1 MSIGIITDSTCDLN
15 QKLIEKY
22 NIEVIPLSVHFG
34 EKEFKDGVDINPKS
48 FFKKLNK
55 NKELPHTSR
64 PAPALFMKKYKKMLE
79 KYDHLLSIHISAAL
93 SGTFESAKLAAREIE
108 DQKITVIDSASISL
122 GLGMLVIL
130 AAKLIEKDKDLND
143 IIKTIKSAKR
153 NLYLYF
159 TVKDLTYMEK
169 GGRIGKASSFLGSI
183 FSINPVIS
191 ISTETGKVK
200 PITKVRGPHRAQD
213 KIIKIIKEKIDNEKN
228 NWLGFAHGDR
238 KADLTETKNKLIKE
252 VKKDKNLNLKIFNS
266 RISATLGCHVGPTVY
281 AVIVL
286 SGDFLV

>member
-64 PAPALFMKKYKKMLE
+64 PAPAVFMKKYKKMLE

-200 PITKVRGPHRAQD
+200 PIAKVRGPHRAQD

-238 KADLTETKNKLIKE
+238 KADLTETKNKLIEE

>member
-200 PITKVRGPHRAQD
+200 PIAKVRGPHRAQD

-238 KADLTETKNKLIKE
+238 KADLTETKNKLIEE

>member
-1 MSIGIITDSTCDLN
+1 
-15 QKLIEKY
+15 
-22 NIEVIPLSVHFG
+22 
-34 EKEFKDGVDINPKS
+34 
-48 FFKKLNK
+48 
-55 NKELPHTSR
+55 
-64 PAPALFMKKYKKMLE
+64 MKKYKKMLE

-130 AAKLIEKDKDLND
+130 AAKLIGKDKDLND

-200 PITKVRGPHRAQD
+200 PIAKVRGPHRAQD

-238 KADLTETKNKLIKE
+238 KADLTETKNKLIEE

>member
-64 PAPALFMKKYKKMLE
+64 PAPAVFMKKYKKMLE
-79 KYDHLLSIHISAAL
+79 KYDHLLSIHISTAL

-200 PITKVRGPHRAQD
+200 PIAKVRGPHRAQD

-238 KADLTETKNKLIKE
+238 KADLTETKNKLIEE

>member
-64 PAPALFMKKYKKMLE
+64 PAPAVFMKKYKKMLE
-79 KYDHLLSIHISAAL
+79 KYDHLLSIHISTAL

-200 PITKVRGPHRAQD
+200 PIAKVRGPHRAQD

>member
-200 PITKVRGPHRAQD
+200 PIAKVRGPHRAQD

>member
-15 QKLIEKY
+15 QEVLEKY
-22 NIEVIPLSVHFG
+22 EVEVIPLSVHFG
-34 EKEFKDGVDINPKS
+34 EAEFQDGVDINPEA
-48 FFKKLNK
+48 FFNKLDQ

-64 PAPALFMKKYKKMLE
+64 PAPALFMKKYRELLQ
-79 KYDHLLSIHISAAL
+79 KYDQLLSIHVSAAL
-93 SGTFESAKLAAREIE
+93 SGTFESAKLAAREVAAE
-108 DQKITVIDSASISL
+108 KITVLDSSTISL
-122 GLGMLVIL
+122 GLGMLVTL
-130 AAKLIEKDKDLND
+130 AAKLIEKGKKLNEV
-143 IIKTIKSAKR
+143 IKTIKKAKN

-159 TVKDLTYMEK
+159 TVKDLTFMEK

-200 PITKVRGPHRAQD
+200 PIAKVRGQHRAQD
-213 KIIKIIKEKIDNEKN
+213 KIIEEIEEKIGDEKN
-228 NWLGFAHGDR
+228 IWLGFAHGDR
-238 KADLTETKNKLIKE
+238 KSDLTDTKNKLIEIIKQ
-252 VKKDKNLNLKIFNS
+252 DNNLNLKTFNS

>member
-1 MSIGIITDSTCDLN
+1 MSIGLLTDSTCDLT
-15 QKLIEKY
+15 QELIDKY
-22 NIEVIPLSVHFG
+22 DIEIIPLSVHFG
-34 EKEFKDGVDINPKS
+34 DEEFQDGVDINPDS
-48 FFKKLNK
+48 FFKKLAK

-79 KYDHLLSIHISAAL
+79 KHDQLLSIHVSAAL

-108 DQKITVIDSASISL
+108 NKKITVVDSSSISL

-130 AAKLIEKDKDLND
+130 AAKLIKKNKKFANVVKN
-143 IIKTIKSAKR
+143 IQKAKR

-159 TVKDLTYMEK
+159 TVKDLTYMQK

-200 PITKVRGPHRAQD
+200 PIAKVRGQHRAQD
-213 KIIKIIKEKIDNEKN
+213 KIIEIIKEKIDNEKN

-238 KADLTETKNKLIKE
+238 ENDLTDTKNKLIE
-252 VKKDKNLNLKIFNS
+252 QIKKDKILNLKTFNS

>member
-79 KYDHLLSIHISAAL
+79 KYDHLLSIHISTAL

-200 PITKVRGPHRAQD
+200 PIAKVRGPHRAQD

-238 KADLTETKNKLIKE
+238 KADLTETKNKLIEE

>member
-15 QKLIEKY
+15 QELIEKY

-34 EKEFKDGVDINPKS
+34 EKEFQDGVDINPKS
-48 FFKKLNK
+48 FFEKLDK

-64 PAPALFMKKYKKMLE
+64 PAPALFIKKYKKMLE
-79 KYDHLLSIHISAAL
+79 KYDQLLSIHVSAAL

-108 DQKITVIDSASISL
+108 DKNISVIDTSSISL

-130 AAKLIEKDKDLND
+130 AAKLIEKGKDLDD
-143 IIKTIKSAKR
+143 IIKTIKNAKK

-200 PITKVRGPHRAQD
+200 PIAKVRGKHRAQD
-213 KIIKIIKEKIDNEKN
+213 KIIETVAEKIGNEKN
-228 NWLGFAHGDR
+228 VWLGF
-238 KADLTETKNKLIKE
+238 E
-252 VKKDKNLNLKIFNS
+252 
-266 RISATLGCHVGPTVY
+266 
-281 AVIVL
+281 
-286 SGDFLV
+286 DF

>member
-15 QKLIEKY
+15 QKVLEKY
-22 NIEVIPLSVHFG
+22 EIEVIPLSVHFG
-34 EKEFKDGVDINPKS
+34 KAEFQDGVDINPES
-48 FFKKLNK
+48 FFNKLDQ

-64 PAPALFMKKYKKMLE
+64 PAPALFMKKYKEMLQ
-79 KYDHLLSIHISAAL
+79 KYDQLLSIHVSNAL
-93 SGTFESAKLAAREIE
+93 SGTFESAKLAAREIAPE
-108 DQKITVIDSASISL
+108 KITVLDSSTISL
-122 GLGMLVIL
+122 GLGMLVTL
-130 AAKLIEKDKDLND
+130 AAKLIEKDKKMDN
-143 IIKTIKSAKR
+143 IIKTIKKAKN

-159 TVKDLTYMEK
+159 TVKDLTFMEK

-200 PITKVRGPHRAQD
+200 PIARVRGQHRAQD
-213 KIIKIIKEKIDNEKN
+213 KIIEEIEEKIGDAKN
-228 NWLGFAHGDR
+228 IWLGFAHGDR
-238 KADLTETKNKLIKE
+238 ESDLTDTKNKLLEEI
-252 VKKDKNLNLKIFNS
+252 KKDNNLNLKTFNS

-286 SGDFLV
+286 NGDFLV

>member
-15 QKLIEKY
+15 QEILEKY
-22 NIEVIPLSVHFG
+22 KIEVIPLSVHFG
-34 EKEFKDGVDINPKS
+34 EEEFQDGIDIRPDS
-48 FFKKLNK
+48 FFEKLK
-55 NKELPHTSR
+55 QNKELPHTSR
-64 PAPALFMKKYKKMLE
+64 PAPASFIEKYKEMLAE
-79 KYDHLLSIHISAAL
+79 YDQLLSIHVSAAL
-93 SGTFESAKLAAREIE
+93 SGTYESAKLAAREVDAE
-108 DQKITVIDSASISL
+108 KIKVIDSSTISL
-122 GLGMLVIL
+122 GLGMLTVL
-130 AAKLIEKDKDLND
+130 AAKLVGKDKNIED
-143 IIKTIKSAKR
+143 IIKTLNQAKK
-153 NLYLYF
+153 NLHLYF

-200 PITKVRGPHRAQD
+200 PIAKVRGQHRAQD
-213 KIIKIIKEKIDNEKN
+213 KIIDLVRKSLKNEKN
-228 NWLGFAHGDR
+228 AWLGFAHGNRQD
-238 KADLTETKNKLIKE
+238 DLEKTKIKLIKE
-252 VKKDKNLNLKIFNS
+252 LKDEKNINLKIYDS

>member
-64 PAPALFMKKYKKMLE
+64 PAPAVFMKKYKKMLE

-200 PITKVRGPHRAQD
+200 PIAKVRGPHRAQD

>member
-1 MSIGIITDSTCDLN
+1 
-15 QKLIEKY
+15 
-22 NIEVIPLSVHFG
+22 
-34 EKEFKDGVDINPKS
+34 
-48 FFKKLNK
+48 
-55 NKELPHTSR
+55 
-64 PAPALFMKKYKKMLE
+64 
-79 KYDHLLSIHISAAL
+79 
-93 SGTFESAKLAAREIE
+93 
-108 DQKITVIDSASISL
+108 
-122 GLGMLVIL
+122 
-130 AAKLIEKDKDLND
+130 
-143 IIKTIKSAKR
+143 
-153 NLYLYF
+153 
-159 TVKDLTYMEK
+159 MEK

-200 PITKVRGPHRAQD
+200 PIAKVRGPHRAQD

>member
-1 MSIGIITDSTCDLN
+1 MSIGIITDSTCDLT
-15 QKLIEKY
+15 QELIDKY
-22 NIEVIPLSVHFG
+22 DIEVIPLSVHFG
-34 EKEFKDGVDINPKS
+34 GKEFKDGVDINPES
-48 FFKKLNK
+48 FFEKLDE

-64 PAPALFMKKYKKMLE
+64 PAPTLFVKKYKKMLK
-79 KYDHLLSIHISAAL
+79 KYDQLLSIHVSAAL

-108 DQKITVIDSASISL
+108 SEKIIVIDSSSISL

-130 AAKLIEKDKDLND
+130 AAKLIKKGKDLTN
-143 IIKTIKSAKR
+143 IIKTIKKAKR

-159 TVKDLTYMEK
+159 TVKDLTYMQK

-200 PITKVRGPHRAQD
+200 PIAKVRGPHRAQD
-213 KIIKIIKEKIDNEKN
+213 KIIEIIKEKIDNEKN

-238 KADLTETKNKLIKE
+238 ETDLTDTKNKLIE
-252 VKKDKNLNLKIFNS
+252 QIKKDKILNLKTFNS